1 MASLV
6 NLPGVQGL
14 LKADNWETSSY
25 RARLLMTNT
34 TANTQ
39 NNAAFLSSYT
49 TLDKF
54 NGSGATDNL
63 ALTNK
68 LVVLDSAN
76 NTNYLDAD
84 DIAFGALGN
93 GTRAIAGVLIFKF
106 VTNDADSVPLVF
118 VQFSSSVNPAGG
130 QLTIQ
135 WDANGILQFQ

>member
-14 LKADNWETSSY
+14 LKADNWETSGY

-34 TANTQ
+34 TADTE
-39 NNAAFLSSYT
+39 NNASFLSSYST
-49 TLDKF
+49 QDKF

-68 LVVLDSAN
+68 LALIDAPN
-76 NTNYLDAD
+76 NRNYLDAD
-84 DIAFGALGN
+84 DTAFGAIGN
-93 GTRAIAGVLIFKF
+93 GTRAIQGVLIFKF

-118 VQFSSSVNPAGG
+118 VQFSSSINPAGG

-135 WDANGILQFQ
+135 WDAGGILQFQ